1 LAPTGVMTFGACT
14 KMKGS
19 TIVLFGLRK

>member
-1 LAPTGVMTFGACT
+1 MAPTGVMTIGACT